1 VCSVY
6 SVANEAGAALIVAL
20 MIALLIGAIGAVLVA
35 LANTEST
42 ISAAYRHVHE
52 AKYGAEAAAELALH
66 DLAPLAD
73 WSHVLA
79 VPPTNRKASFVD
91 LTLFPAAPGGRT
103 LDLAALTTD
112 RQRESDARDGS
123 DRFGADSPQW
133 RLFAYAPLSAAIGR
147 IDAVVP
153 LYLVVWV
160 ADDAGDGDGDPAVDA
175 NGTILVH
182 AEAFGSGNARRAVET
197 AIGRAADGSLRL
209 ISWRDAR

>member
-1 VCSVY
+1 M
-6 SVANEAGAALIVAL
+6 NRQRFDEAGAALIVAL
-20 MIALLIGAIGAVLVA
+20 LIALMIGAIGAVLVA
-35 LANTEST
+35 LATTERT

-66 DLAPLAD
+66 NLAPVAD
-73 WSHVLA
+73 WSEVLA
-79 VPPTNRKASFVD
+79 VPPTNRTASFVD

-123 DRFGADSPQW
+123 ERFGADSPQW
-133 RLFAYAPLSAAIGR
+133 RLFAYASLTSAVAPA
-147 IDAVVP
+147 DPVVP

-160 ADDAGDGDGDPAVDA
+160 ADDAVDGDGDPSVDL
-175 NGTILVH
+175 NGIILIH
-182 AEAFGSGNARRAVET
+182 AEAFGSGNSRRAVEA

-209 ISWRDAR
+209 LSWQEGR